1 MAARLLVVG
10 AGYTGRRLAEEGRE
24 RDWEVVGTSRSDE
37 TLEALEEAGVE
48 PVRWDVLED
57 DPGQL
62 AGHVGEETQIVYS
75 IPTLYGEYETGD
87 GDVPRHVEPVQ
98 RVLEMAETKGAD
110 RFIYLSSTS
119 VYGDHGG
126 AWVDEETAAEPTA
139 PNGKMREDIE
149 RFVLDDDRSID
160 TNVARLV
167 GIYGPGRTLFKYI
180 ESGRYQL
187 VDGGEK
193 PTNRVHVDD
202 IVRSVLTMID
212 EAPSGTRLYNV
223 SDGNPK
229 TVAHVVEWMVDR
241 LGIERPD
248 QISLDEYADKR
259 GRDAVAR
266 WKNTYRVQNQRL
278 VDELGIRMKYPD
290 VFAGYTA
297 LFEDRLPDD

>member
-1 MAARLLVVG
+1 MAARLLVIG
-10 AGYTGRRLAEEGRE
+10 AGYTGERLAEAGHD
-24 RDWEVVGTSRSDE
+24 RDWEVVGTSRTDE
-37 TLEALEEAGVE
+37 KLEALDELGVQ

-62 AGHVGEETQIVYS
+62 ADHVGGETQIAYS
-75 IPTLYGEYETGD
+75 IPTLYREYERGD
-87 GDVPRHVEPVQ
+87 DEVPRHVEPVQ
-98 RVLEMAETKGAD
+98 RVLEVAENQGAD

-119 VYGDHGG
+119 VYGDHDG
-126 AWVDEETAAEPTA
+126 AWIDEETDTEPTA
-139 PNGKMREDIE
+139 PNGRMRRDIE
-149 RFVLDDDRSID
+149 RCVLDDERSID

-202 IVRSVLTMID
+202 IVRSVLAMID
-212 EAPSGTRLYNV
+212 EAPSGARLYNV

-259 GRDAVAR
+259 GPDAVAR

-278 VDELGIRMKYPD
+278 VDELGVRMEYPD

-297 LFEDRLPDD
+297 LFEDRLADD